1 MKRIIKKLMKEI
13 AFVGMSIVMVMLSAI
28 PVFAIEYSYEN
39 SLTSLTQIGSDG
51 NPTFVAP
58 DKVIGDTY
66 WIDLEEV
73 TVTNINQQ
81 KYYGVFPKYVLKPD
95 ESAMKS
101 LGVAT
106 SGNGS
111 SGYFP
116 NTGIT
121 DTIAGMMIIDPQAF
135 YRLGYLV
142 GEDTYAP
149 PDNGKVSTDPIP
161 DRVNPFKFKESD
173 LLTQDEIKDPTKLT
187 VFADIKKSG
196 SSNSTEIGEYTPGES
211 MNLDFSI
218 DASWFKR
225 FLIGYT
231 LDMTRTGY
239 TLNEDIQKIFNETKG
254 MFDSQIVYTLDIPED
269 LDAQKA
275 SATLTGL
282 EGFDINT
289 EIKNSSNSKTLVVSI
304 RLKQDK
310 QAKPELW
317 KDTIEKIKKI
327 DTSNIKVSISGLS
340 VKSTANTKDNITL
353 RGTASGYYEWALS
366 RTDDFSAKNKDA
378 RHIHLYFAAK
388 QGNEGRDVGSPANK
402 PNLISYTFKVNKPV
416 TSTVTFINGSD
427 RYASVK
433 VENGKSIDEDS
444 LTDQSM
450 PTNPTKS
457 GYTFKGWAT
466 KKDAKTPDFTGK
478 TVVNNDLTV
487 YAIWEKNSTPVNP
500 GGGSTTDPIVPNKPE
515 RIDGNDR
522 IETAVKV
529 SQKSYPNGT
538 KAVILA
544 NKDKFSDVLTAV
556 PFSVQIGAPILFTNT
571 DSIPV
576 ETKNEIKR
584 LGATQVYINGG
595 TSSVTQSIEDT
606 LKKEGKSV
614 TRFNGVDRYDT
625 AKLIGERVRANGS
638 KDVVEI
644 ASGET
649 FPDALSISSLAVKE
663 NAPILL
669 SKKNDLTPVT
679 KKAISDWKIEKA
691 TIAGQTNTISA
702 MVEKDVT
709 NVIKKTSRLGGA
721 DRYETSAIIA
731 KAAVPD
737 SRLGVY
743 TSGEVFAD
751 ALVAGPYVG
760 INKAPVL
767 LVNKDRVPTSIAK
780 YTKESKINRAVV
792 IGGTSTVYDSTFN
805 QIKDLIAKK

>member
-1 MKRIIKKLMKEI
+1 MNKKI
-13 AFVGMSIVMVMLSAI
+13 
-28 PVFAIEYSYEN
+28 
-39 SLTSLTQIGSDG
+39 
-51 NPTFVAP
+51 
-58 DKVIGDTY
+58 
-66 WIDLEEV
+66 
-73 TVTNINQQ
+73 
-81 KYYGVFPKYVLKPD
+81 
-95 ESAMKS
+95 
-101 LGVAT
+101 
-106 SGNGS
+106 S
-111 SGYFP
+111 S
-116 NTGIT
+116 
-121 DTIAGMMIIDPQAF
+121 
-135 YRLGYLV
+135 
-142 GEDTYAP
+142 
-149 PDNGKVSTDPIP
+149 
-161 DRVNPFKFKESD
+161 
-173 LLTQDEIKDPTKLT
+173 
-187 VFADIKKSG
+187 
-196 SSNSTEIGEYTPGES
+196 
-211 MNLDFSI
+211 
-218 DASWFKR
+218 
-225 FLIGYT
+225 
-231 LDMTRTGY
+231 
-239 TLNEDIQKIFNETKG
+239 
-254 MFDSQIVYTLDIPED
+254 
-269 LDAQKA
+269 
-275 SATLTGL
+275 
-282 EGFDINT
+282 
-289 EIKNSSNSKTLVVSI
+289 
-304 RLKQDK
+304 
-310 QAKPELW
+310 
-317 KDTIEKIKKI
+317 KIKKI
-327 DTSNIKVSISGLS
+327 LS
-340 VKSTANTKDNITL
+340 VALCSALLLSFTPTSIFAKDSGFVPPDNAFRGQVNNDGTPVKWPEGVKWIDGIPWTDEITDFNAGGFGMNLLMKLNGDIEVNGETEKDAVYETKKSAKLNVTGVLDVSPIKKQIDELKNTDTYKNNDNIPLTATQSTFITRITL
-353 RGTASGYYEWALS
+353 PDELSFPEVLETEFTGAGDVFKVTDTKKEGNTVTVIFKLKDGISSFEQLHRDITSVDDKLKVTVKNVEIKKEAKYDTNYTMHGSVGGYMYS
-366 RTDDFSAKNKDA
+366 RIMDDLKLYMAFYTMQDPDGKDA
-378 RHIHLYFAAK
+378 FQNNEEISFTLKIK
-388 QGNEGRDVGSPANK
+388 Q
-402 PNLISYTFKVNKPV
+402 VNH
-416 TSTVTFINGSD
+416 TVTFMNDDIE
-427 RYASVK
+427 YKK
-433 VENGKSIDEDS
+433 VNVEEGFSIDEDS

-500 GGGSTTDPIVPNKPE
+500 GGGSTTNPIVPNKPE

-737 SRLGVY
+737 STLGVY

-751 ALVAGPYVG
+751 ALVAGPYAG

-767 LVNKDRVPTSIAK
+767 LVNKDRVPTRIVK

>member
-1 MKRIIKKLMKEI
+1 MRKFLNKNRISAALM
-13 AFVGMSIVMVMLSAI
+13 AFLLTVSSIGT
-28 PVFAIEYSYEN
+28 VFAESNLTGMPESMKDLVKGNYWAELEYKSN
-39 SLTSLTQIGSDG
+39 
-51 NPTFVAP
+51 NP
-58 DKVIGDTY
+58 I
-66 WIDLEEV
+66 
-73 TVTNINQQ
+73 
-81 KYYGVFPKYVLKPD
+81 PKYLMTPEQSSLNGI
-95 ESAMKS
+95 ESSTNDDKS
-101 LGVAT
+101 L
-106 SGNGS
+106 
-111 SGYFP
+111 YR
-116 NTGIT
+116 NTGIRT
-121 DTIAGMMIIDPQAF
+121 DRTGLMDVNGGDYLGDFLILSYKMMADNPELMETPEALQQFNMDLYKAF
-135 YRLGYLV
+135 KLDINQNMPL
-142 GEDTYAP
+142 
-149 PDNGKVSTDPIP
+149 DNDLYIYGDISVSGD
-161 DRVNPFKFKESD
+161 
-173 LLTQDEIKDPTKLT
+173 TQDKKVADISKGESINLTFSLDTSRMKKAMNAILLWTHSANNGGTPQQSWDTPMNSAWKKD
-187 VFADIKKSG
+187 FADSDSELVFVLDLPSG
-196 SSNSTEIGEYTPGES
+196 VIVDSNTKYSISGVNGFNITP
-211 MNLDFSI
+211 
-218 DASWFKR
+218 K
-225 FLIGYT
+225 
-231 LDMTRTGY
+231 
-239 TLNEDIQKIFNETKG
+239 
-254 MFDSQIVYTLDIPED
+254 V
-269 LDAQKA
+269 
-275 SATLTGL
+275 
-282 EGFDINT
+282 EGQR
-289 EIKNSSNSKTLVVSI
+289 LVVSV
-304 RLKQDK
+304 R
-310 QAKPELW
+310 
-317 KDTIEKIKKI
+317 KDSSKSEKSLKKI
-327 DTSNIKVSISGLS
+327 YEIINNLDSISLNVSNLKMTDSVELEKELKIIGYSYGAYDLS
-340 VKSTANTKDNITL
+340 YGTNEAVIKSRDMSKKVAGDYIY
-353 RGTASGYYEWALS
+353 REYYMM
-366 RTDDFSAKNKDA
+366 
-378 RHIHLYFAAK
+378 AAK
-388 QGNEGRDVGSPANK
+388 QSDSGRDSTADANK
-402 PNLISYTFKVNKPV
+402 PNLISYTFKVNKPA

-487 YAIWEKNSTPVNP
+487 YAIWEKNPTPVNP

-625 AKLIGERVRANGS
+625 AKLIGERVRTNGS

-737 SRLGVY
+737 STLGVY

-751 ALVAGPYVG
+751 ALVAGPYAG

>member
-1 MKRIIKKLMKEI
+1 MNKKI
-13 AFVGMSIVMVMLSAI
+13 
-28 PVFAIEYSYEN
+28 
-39 SLTSLTQIGSDG
+39 
-51 NPTFVAP
+51 
-58 DKVIGDTY
+58 
-66 WIDLEEV
+66 
-73 TVTNINQQ
+73 
-81 KYYGVFPKYVLKPD
+81 
-95 ESAMKS
+95 
-101 LGVAT
+101 
-106 SGNGS
+106 S
-111 SGYFP
+111 S
-116 NTGIT
+116 
-121 DTIAGMMIIDPQAF
+121 
-135 YRLGYLV
+135 
-142 GEDTYAP
+142 
-149 PDNGKVSTDPIP
+149 
-161 DRVNPFKFKESD
+161 
-173 LLTQDEIKDPTKLT
+173 
-187 VFADIKKSG
+187 
-196 SSNSTEIGEYTPGES
+196 
-211 MNLDFSI
+211 
-218 DASWFKR
+218 
-225 FLIGYT
+225 
-231 LDMTRTGY
+231 
-239 TLNEDIQKIFNETKG
+239 
-254 MFDSQIVYTLDIPED
+254 
-269 LDAQKA
+269 
-275 SATLTGL
+275 
-282 EGFDINT
+282 
-289 EIKNSSNSKTLVVSI
+289 
-304 RLKQDK
+304 
-310 QAKPELW
+310 
-317 KDTIEKIKKI
+317 KIKKI
-327 DTSNIKVSISGLS
+327 LS
-340 VKSTANTKDNITL
+340 VALCSALLLSFTPTSIFAKDSGFVPPDNAFRGQVNNDGTPVKWPDGVKWIDGIPWTDEITDFNAGGFGMNLLMKLNGDIEVNGETEKDAVYETKKSAKLNVTGVLDVSPIKKQIDELKNTDTYKNNDNIPLTATQSTFITRITL
-353 RGTASGYYEWALS
+353 PDELSFPEVLETEFTGAGDVFKVTDTKKEGNTVTVIFKLKDGISSFEQLHRDITSVDDKLKVTVKNVEIKKEAKYDTNYTMHGSVGGYMYS
-366 RTDDFSAKNKDA
+366 RITTEPKLYMAFYTMQDPAGKDA
-378 RHIHLYFAAK
+378 FQNNEEISFTLKIK
-388 QGNEGRDVGSPANK
+388 Q
-402 PNLISYTFKVNKPV
+402 VNH
-416 TSTVTFINGSD
+416 TVTFMND
-427 RYASVK
+427 DKEYKK
-433 VENGKSIDEDS
+433 VNVEEGLSIDEDS

-487 YAIWEKNSTPVNP
+487 YAIWEKNPTPVNP

-625 AKLIGERVRANGS
+625 AKLIGERVRTNGS

-737 SRLGVY
+737 STLGVY

-751 ALVAGPYVG
+751 ALVAGPYAG

>member
-1 MKRIIKKLMKEI
+1 MKKRQMNKIFSLLLTFMLCISLFSPVTAYADSEPTSDEPPDVDTAIAENYWGELEKDNSIDGGIYPKYLMKLQDSLLKNFKLSKGFYSPSTGVYKDFNTLTYSPVGDMFEYI
-13 AFVGMSIVMVMLSAI
+13 SQPELKVNEGPNGDTNYQDNKYHNPFNFSFDTDFIKDRDQLNVYGDISVNGNTEDTAVATHSVGEELKLDFSVYLSNLSKWQNTRFWNNINGKSKGQLWKIHGTEGYRATDSELVFVLNMPKGITVPNTDKLKFTVEGLNHIRFKSSRRDGDKLIITVH
-28 PVFAIEYSYEN
+28 P
-39 SLTSLTQIGSDG
+39 SLGSDG
-51 NPTFVAP
+51 YMTAK
-58 DKVIGDTY
+58 DYYAYLKT
-66 WIDLEEV
+66 
-73 TVTNINQQ
+73 TNKIKISVEGLLVNDEAT
-81 KYYGVFPKYVLKPD
+81 KDSNITITGSVVGV
-95 ESAMKS
+95 
-101 LGVAT
+101 
-106 SGNGS
+106 
-111 SGYFP
+111 
-116 NTGIT
+116 
-121 DTIAGMMIIDPQAF
+121 
-135 YRLGYLV
+135 
-142 GEDTYAP
+142 
-149 PDNGKVSTDPIP
+149 
-161 DRVNPFKFKESD
+161 
-173 LLTQDEIKDPTKLT
+173 QDEFTTD
-187 VFADIKKSG
+187 S
-196 SSNSTEIGEYTPGES
+196 E
-211 MNLDFSI
+211 
-218 DASWFKR
+218 
-225 FLIGYT
+225 
-231 LDMTRTGY
+231 
-239 TLNEDIQKIFNETKG
+239 ET
-254 MFDSQIVYTLDIPED
+254 
-269 LDAQKA
+269 
-275 SATLTGL
+275 
-282 EGFDINT
+282 
-289 EIKNSSNSKTLVVSI
+289 
-304 RLKQDK
+304 
-310 QAKPELW
+310 
-317 KDTIEKIKKI
+317 
-327 DTSNIKVSISGLS
+327 
-340 VKSTANTKDNITL
+340 
-353 RGTASGYYEWALS
+353 
-366 RTDDFSAKNKDA
+366 AKNKSGAGTTDA
-378 RHIHLYFAAK
+378 RTAYFFVAK
-388 QGNEGRDVGSPANK
+388 QSNEGRDAASPQDK
-402 PNLISYTFKVNKPV
+402 SNLISYTFKVNKPA

-737 SRLGVY
+737 STLGVY

-751 ALVAGPYVG
+751 ALVAGPYAG

>member
-1 MKRIIKKLMKEI
+1 MFNMNKKI
-13 AFVGMSIVMVMLSAI
+13 
-28 PVFAIEYSYEN
+28 
-39 SLTSLTQIGSDG
+39 
-51 NPTFVAP
+51 
-58 DKVIGDTY
+58 
-66 WIDLEEV
+66 
-73 TVTNINQQ
+73 
-81 KYYGVFPKYVLKPD
+81 
-95 ESAMKS
+95 
-101 LGVAT
+101 
-106 SGNGS
+106 S
-111 SGYFP
+111 S
-116 NTGIT
+116 
-121 DTIAGMMIIDPQAF
+121 
-135 YRLGYLV
+135 
-142 GEDTYAP
+142 
-149 PDNGKVSTDPIP
+149 
-161 DRVNPFKFKESD
+161 
-173 LLTQDEIKDPTKLT
+173 
-187 VFADIKKSG
+187 
-196 SSNSTEIGEYTPGES
+196 
-211 MNLDFSI
+211 
-218 DASWFKR
+218 
-225 FLIGYT
+225 
-231 LDMTRTGY
+231 
-239 TLNEDIQKIFNETKG
+239 
-254 MFDSQIVYTLDIPED
+254 
-269 LDAQKA
+269 
-275 SATLTGL
+275 
-282 EGFDINT
+282 
-289 EIKNSSNSKTLVVSI
+289 
-304 RLKQDK
+304 
-310 QAKPELW
+310 
-317 KDTIEKIKKI
+317 KIKKI
-327 DTSNIKVSISGLS
+327 LS
-340 VKSTANTKDNITL
+340 VALCSALLLSFTPTSIFAKDSGFVPPDDAFRGQVNNDGTPVKWPDGVKWIDGIPWTDEITDFNAGGFGMNLLMKLNGDIEVNGETEKDAVYETKKSAKLNVTGVLDVSPIKKQIDELKNTDTYKNNDNIPLTATQSTFITRITL
-353 RGTASGYYEWALS
+353 PDELSFPEVLETEFTGAGDVFKVTDTKKEGNTVTVIFKLKDGISSFEQLHRDITSVDDKLKVTVKNVEIKKEAKYDTNYTMHGSVGGYMYS
-366 RTDDFSAKNKDA
+366 RIMDDQKLYMAFYTMQDPDGKDA
-378 RHIHLYFAAK
+378 FQNKEEISFTLKIK
-388 QGNEGRDVGSPANK
+388 Q
-402 PNLISYTFKVNKPV
+402 VNH
-416 TSTVTFINGSD
+416 TVTFMND
-427 RYASVK
+427 DKEYKK
-433 VENGKSIDEDS
+433 VNVEEGLSIDEDS

-500 GGGSTTDPIVPNKPE
+500 GGSTTDPTVPNKPE

-679 KKAISDWKIEKA
+679 KKAISDWKIEKV

-737 SRLGVY
+737 STLGVY

-751 ALVAGPYVG
+751 ALVAGPYAG

>member
-1 MKRIIKKLMKEI
+1 MNKKI
-13 AFVGMSIVMVMLSAI
+13 
-28 PVFAIEYSYEN
+28 
-39 SLTSLTQIGSDG
+39 
-51 NPTFVAP
+51 
-58 DKVIGDTY
+58 
-66 WIDLEEV
+66 
-73 TVTNINQQ
+73 
-81 KYYGVFPKYVLKPD
+81 
-95 ESAMKS
+95 
-101 LGVAT
+101 
-106 SGNGS
+106 S
-111 SGYFP
+111 S
-116 NTGIT
+116 
-121 DTIAGMMIIDPQAF
+121 
-135 YRLGYLV
+135 
-142 GEDTYAP
+142 
-149 PDNGKVSTDPIP
+149 
-161 DRVNPFKFKESD
+161 
-173 LLTQDEIKDPTKLT
+173 
-187 VFADIKKSG
+187 
-196 SSNSTEIGEYTPGES
+196 
-211 MNLDFSI
+211 
-218 DASWFKR
+218 
-225 FLIGYT
+225 
-231 LDMTRTGY
+231 
-239 TLNEDIQKIFNETKG
+239 
-254 MFDSQIVYTLDIPED
+254 
-269 LDAQKA
+269 
-275 SATLTGL
+275 
-282 EGFDINT
+282 
-289 EIKNSSNSKTLVVSI
+289 
-304 RLKQDK
+304 
-310 QAKPELW
+310 
-317 KDTIEKIKKI
+317 KIKKI
-327 DTSNIKVSISGLS
+327 LS
-340 VKSTANTKDNITL
+340 VALCSALLLSFTPTSIFAKDSGFVPPDNAFRGQVNNDGTPVKWPDGVKWIDGIPWTDEITDFNAGGFGMNLLMKLNGDIEVNGETEKDAVYETKKSAKLNVTGVLDVSPIKMQIDELKKTDTYKNNDNIPLTATQSTFITRITL
-353 RGTASGYYEWALS
+353 PDELSFPEVLETEFTGAGDVFKVTDTKKEGNTVTVIFKLKDGISSFEQLHRDITSVDDKLKVTVKNVEIKKEAKYDTNYTMHGSVGGYMYS
-366 RTDDFSAKNKDA
+366 RIMDDQKLYMAFYTMQDPDGKDA
-378 RHIHLYFAAK
+378 FQNKEEISFTLKIK
-388 QGNEGRDVGSPANK
+388 Q
-402 PNLISYTFKVNKPV
+402 VNH
-416 TSTVTFINGSD
+416 TVTFMND
-427 RYASVK
+427 DKEYKK
-433 VENGKSIDEDS
+433 VNVEEGLSIDEDS

-737 SRLGVY
+737 STLGVY

-751 ALVAGPYVG
+751 ALVAGPYAG